1 MLLRIVRGIRK
12 HGALGSFRA
21 VRDVLFIIPLRRRR
35 RPIEKPTLRDLV
47 RSTASIEVRAED
59 VLRRLGHEVSPEH
72 SAEADLLLL
81 ELERRTAAAQLR
93 YPERFAVER
102 ESGRLLY
109 LLVRALHPELMVET
123 GVANGAS
130 TLLILNA
137 MQRNGSGSLVSVD
150 ISSAVGSLLTEEE
163 RTSSRWD
170 LRVIES
176 GGFEAVIAPLGPMDI
191 FFRDSDHSYA
201 NIRMELRAAWP
212 RVAPGGLVL
221 ADDAELSFAVI
232 DEAAEHGVVPHGL
245 FDRRKLF
252 MVALV

>member
-1 MLLRIVRGIRK
+1 MLTRVLGGVRN
-12 HGALGSFRA
+12 HGVLGSFRA
-21 VRDVLFIIPLRRRR
+21 ARDVLFIMPLRRLR
-35 RPIEKPTLRDLV
+35 RPSEKPTLKDLV
-47 RSTASIEVRAED
+47 RATASIEVRAED
-59 VLRRLGHEVSPEH
+59 VLSRLGHEVSPEL
-72 SAEADLLLL
+72 SAEADLLLR
-81 ELERRTAAAQLR
+81 ELERRTATQQLR

-130 TLLILNA
+130 TFLVLNA

-150 ISSAVGSLLTEEE
+150 ISSAVGSLLSEEE

-170 LRVIES
+170 LRVIEP
-176 GGFEAVIAPLGPMDI
+176 GGFEAAIAPLGPMDI
-191 FFRDSDHSYA
+191 FFHDSDHSYA
-201 NIRMELRAAWP
+201 NVRLELRAAWP

-221 ADDAELSFAVI
+221 ADDGELSFAVI

-252 MVALV
+252 LVVHV